1 MLGTS
6 AKECSTIAGKFIAEL
21 DWAGAVSAKKPLQLA
36 AAIKQWLVAQILA
49 IQVENVEGVKAQRV
63 RKPSDGRPK
72 RLEIR
77 HASLILD
84 DNLAIKNGSTTRKC
98 ASLTDNA
105 GIPLGPIEAVAGVS
119 VRLAPFDYQER
130 AVAVML
136 DLMNPVGALRRLFDR

>member
-1 MLGTS
+1 MRSLPRS
-6 AKECSTIAGKFIAEL
+6 PFS
-21 DWAGAVSAKKPLQLA
+21 LA

-63 RKPSDGRPK
+63 RKPSDSGPK

-84 DNLAIKNGSTTRKC
+84 NNLAIKNGSTTRKL

-119 VRLAPFDYQER
+119 TRLAALDYQER

-136 DLMNPVGALRRLFDR
+136 DLMNPVGALRRLFDRVSSPFPSNREP